1 MRFFVFLAAALLAA
15 ASTAQAQCG
24 PNGCGPQGCTVC
36 SDGVREWRRIDGD
49 PKRWYLFAGQLQL
62 GGYDPEVK
70 VYRTYD
76 AATDT
81 WGSPQDAPPATA
93 PAVPNC
99 KGVDASKLTGRRFEI
114 NGQKVS
120 MGDIPD
126 DSAKPRVTVIGSDA
140 DRKKVTDA
148 IKSSNIAGK
157 VSLWSVEPSHWSLRD
172 SDGGEPRF
180 KTDGKPTVYVQAP
193 SGKVLHR
200 QDDWQGPQ
208 DVGAIRKAIK
218 GYDASLDPDLRKNTA
233 IPIPGASPAAL
244 LALAGF
250 LFAFAKYKGVI

>member
-1 MRFFVFLAAALLAA
+1 MRSFVFLAAALLAV

-24 PNGCGPQGCTVC
+24 PNGCRVC
-36 SDGVREWRRIDGD
+36 VETSHEWRRIDGD
-49 PKRWYLFAGQLQL
+49 SKRWYLFAGQLQL
-62 GGYDPEVK
+62 GGYDPELRI
-70 VYRTYD
+70 YRTYD

-81 WGSPQDAPPATA
+81 WGAPQDSPPAAA

-99 KGVDASKLTGRRFEI
+99 KGVDASKLTGSRFEI

-126 DSAKPRVTVIGSDA
+126 DSSKPRVTVIGSDA

-148 IKSSNIAGK
+148 IKSSDLAGK
-157 VSLWSVEPSHWSLRD
+157 VAVWSVEPSHWSLRD

-200 QDDWQGPQ
+200 QDDWQGPE
-208 DVGAIRKAIK
+208 DVGAIRKALK
-218 GYDASLDPDLRKNTA
+218 GYDAALDPDLRKNTA

-244 LALAGF
+244 LAMLGF
-250 LFAFAKYKGVI
+250 FFAFAKYKGVI